1 MKKFATN
8 QPENQAKKDELRE
21 ARRMER
27 ANKKA
32 EAAAKK
38 AQKAAEKQQRK
49 QEKMAERAANPKGR
63 GIKRALVV
71 FILLAL
77 AVAGGVAFWMYNQ
90 PRIVTISLAEDMQMF
105 VGDTATLDVGY
116 KTQREFPEEKQK
128 EAFEKLELVWNS
140 SDSNV
145 VSVENGKISAV
156 GKGHASINV
165 SAGNL
170 QDTIEIDVRVPLEG
184 IEAED
189 IVLDTRG
196 EWKDVVFSYVPETA
210 DVDTCSVQLQPLQEG
225 EAQIAEYDAENRKIR
240 GITAGETKLIVT
252 ADDIVKEIPVKVLRT
267 PTSIKVNDVSFWKGD
282 SRQLTVTA
290 DVEDPECGMNFT
302 YVSNDT
308 NVVTVDANGLVTAV
322 GAGSTTVTVTNDFGL
337 TCDSVIEVMAYPLTY
352 SDASSNIVI
361 TKEQYVGTWCYV
373 AHVTFSD
380 YSRFGTSCGRGVYGG
395 SETTSGAAARLGAI
409 LTINGDWAAPQLGY
423 RVARSGQV
431 CNDGTC
437 YSEAVY
443 SRANGLLSYPASI
456 GIQGA
461 NLGSLVAAGTVS
473 DTFQFGPA
481 FLLNG
486 SVVGGGGGGRA
497 QRTFIGTSGAPGDIW
512 MVVTEGRYSD
522 GVSAGLTHTECAQLL
537 QSKGCT
543 FGVPLDGGG
552 SSTMVFQGQRLN
564 SVKSERSVVDFVY
577 FR

>member
-1 MKKFATN
+1 MKKFATS

-32 EAAAKK
+32 KSAAKK
-38 AQKAAEKQQRK
+38 VQKAA
-49 QEKMAERAANPKGR
+49 
-63 GIKRALVV
+63 V
-71 FILLAL
+71 LLAL
-77 AVAGGVAFWMYNQ
+77 VIAGNMAFWMYNL
-90 PRIVTISLAEDMQMF
+90 PRIVTISLAEDMQMC
-105 VGDTATLDVGY
+105 VGDTVILNVGY
-116 KTQREFPEEKQK
+116 ETQREFPAEKQK
-128 EAFEKLELVWNS
+128 EAFEKLPLVWSS
-140 SDSNV
+140 SDPNV
-145 VSVENGKISAV
+145 VSVENGKVSAV

-165 SAGNL
+165 SAGSL
-170 QDTIEIDVRVPLEG
+170 QDTIEIDVRVPLEN

-196 EWKDVVFSYVPETA
+196 EWTEVAFSYAPENA

-225 EAQIAEYDAENRKIR
+225 ETQVAEYDVENRKIR

-267 PTSIKVNDVSFWKGD
+267 PTNIKVNDVSFWKGD
-282 SRQLTVTA
+282 SRQLTVTT
-290 DVEDPECGMNFT
+290 DVEAPECGTNFT
-302 YVSNDT
+302 FVSNDT
-308 NVVTVDANGLVTAV
+308 NVATVDANGLVTAV
-322 GAGSTTVTVTNDFGL
+322 GAGSTTVTVTNEFGL

-352 SDASSNIVI
+352 SDATSNIII
-361 TKEQYVGTWCYV
+361 TKEQYAGTWCYV

-380 YSRFGTSCGRGVYGG
+380 YSRFGVSCGRGVYGG
-395 SETTSGAAARLGAI
+395 SETTSSAAARLGAI

-423 RVARSGQV
+423 RVARSGEV
-431 CNDGTC
+431 CNDGAC

-443 SRANGLLSYPASI
+443 SRANGILAYPASI

-486 SVVGGGGGGRA
+486 NIVDGGGSGRA
-497 QRTFIGTSGAPGDIW
+497 QRTFIGTSGAAGDIW

-537 QSKGCT
+537 QAKGCT

-552 SSTMVFQGQRLN
+552 SSTMVFQGMRLN
-564 SVKSERSVVDFVY
+564 SAKSERSVVDFVY